1 MPEFDKNA
9 AFLWALIGLGIGV
22 PLLLAIYASLRA
34 RFAKAR
40 LLRLQNRED
49 ARGLGPNLN

>member
-49 ARGLGPNLN
+49 